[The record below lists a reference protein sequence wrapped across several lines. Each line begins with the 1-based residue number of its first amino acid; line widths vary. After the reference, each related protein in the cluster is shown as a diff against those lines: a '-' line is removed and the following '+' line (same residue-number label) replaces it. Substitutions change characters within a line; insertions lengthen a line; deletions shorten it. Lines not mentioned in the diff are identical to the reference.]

1 MSDPLARLEQ
11 IEVEINELYVSRLV
25 FSAAKVKRLLA
36 EIRALKAEI
45 AALVKESSCTRPSS

>member
-45 AALVKESSCTRPSS
+45 AAIVNERQE